1 MSDSIERGGADGA
14 DLPEAVPPARE
25 GGRGMAI
32 YAAAAGLAT
41 AVPVPFLDAML
52 AGLARGAAMRR
63 TAARRGVRMSP
74 AARKLLARSGWT
86 PATGSLPVRV
96 ARGVVSRAF
105 APVRM
110 TARAEDALATLA
122 AAILLDHHLAS
133 PNRAPG
139 APLDEPEARR
149 IRAAIDEA
157 IAKGAVD
164 SLLAAPRGFWQTL
177 SRAVRAVG
185 QDDVEG
191 RNVIE
196 RAVDALLDGVADA
209 PGDVT
214 ARLCA
219 RFDALLARNADGD
232 A

>member
-1 MSDSIERGGADGA
+1 MSDPIERVKSEDAELADGA
-14 DLPEAVPPARE
+14 RAVPDR
-25 GGRGMAI
+25 GRGMAV

-41 AVPVPFLDAML
+41 AVPVPFVDSML

-74 AARKLLARSGWT
+74 AARKLLARPGSSPT
-86 PATGSLPVRV
+86 TGSLPVRL

-105 APVRM
+105 APMRM

-122 AAILLDHHLAS
+122 SAILLDHHLAS
-133 PNRAPG
+133 PNRPPG
-139 APLDEPEARR
+139 APLEEPEARR
-149 IRAAIDEA
+149 VRQAIDEA
-157 IAKGAVD
+157 ISKGALD
-164 SLLAAPRGFWQTL
+164 SLRAAPRGFWQTL

-185 QDDVEG
+185 HDDAEG
-191 RNVIE
+191 RNVLE
-196 RAVDALLDGVADA
+196 RAVDALLDGAADA

-219 RFDALLARNADGD
+219 RFDALLAQSREGA